1 MVHES
6 PGVTLEAS
14 ELAYPAPRLQ
24 LHNWVSKPLAHPLI
38 NTTSPRAMPVTELT
52 GLLLGLLRYCNLA
65 LQFFAVS
72 NPLYDPGKG
81 TPQGAGLFL
90 SFRKPGVSNNSSS
103 NGSSTDND
111 TKNLAKEMAT
121 PKHATHKSL
130 LPSHEFYLAAGTVTV
145 DRRTRRALV
154 LHDRLTGLH
163 GLPRGRADWGESLT
177 STAVRE
183 TLEEGG
189 VRCALLPVPVPTRA
203 TPPPGRTSPASSL
216 SPSPRLVASSGSGT
230 PEPMLSSTEDYHRS
244 HYSSNPIAAADP
256 DDDDEIR
263 DEVGEVTKG
272 VLLTEPFAL
281 LTHFRSNGALAVVHW
296 FVAEADSAVPF
307 EEGGQM
313 ADEDYEPRWVG
324 FDEAA
329 RLMPDSN
336 HADVV
341 SRAVRLVDRL
351 EAMERRGEIAVSC

>member
-1 MVHES
+1 
-6 PGVTLEAS
+6 
-14 ELAYPAPRLQ
+14 
-24 LHNWVSKPLAHPLI
+24 
-38 NTTSPRAMPVTELT
+38 MPVAELT

-72 NPLYDPGKG
+72 NPLYDTGKG

-90 SFRKPGVSNNSSS
+90 SFRKPGISNNGSS

-111 TKNLAKEMAT
+111 TKNPAKEMAT

-216 SPSPRLVASSGSGT
+216 SPSPRLVASSGTGT
-230 PEPMLSSTEDYHRS
+230 PEPMLSSTGDYHRS
-244 HYSSNPIAAADP
+244 RYSPNPIAAADP
-256 DDDDEIR
+256 DDDEIR